1 MHLDNLQNA
10 SLGNWCMVG
19 YAIGAVIA
27 MVLGVPPPVKII
39 RFIGKSSPYKFALI
53 ASAISCKSAG
63 VSPGFQ
69 PMLI

>member
-1 MHLDNLQNA
+1 MNLKSSFFKLRNQRDIRRYM
-10 SLGNWCMVG
+10 SG
-19 YAIGAVIA
+19 GAA
-27 MVLGVPPPVKII
+27 PVKII